1 MTCPGMAVLPAA
13 IAAELSGEE
22 ETVSYSKEVL
32 QETLQSIKNN
42 LTEGLSNATELTLLE
57 SVRNE
62 LTEQLLKAES
72 MAEEV
77 RGTLPDSHIADFE
90 IKFEEKMSGL
100 RDLIEKIDNIII
112 NDPVS
117 IEQIDNVLDL
127 VEILD
132 PEVQGEVL
140 ATKPVL
146 PNRVDKKPS
155 VFKERPSKPTG
166 TPPTEADLVTTE
178 DILITPPIEALALEL
193 GNDVVTLFTW
203 VKNNIDYE
211 PYYGSMKGSVETLID
226 MAGNDCDQSSLLLA
240 LLRASGIPSRYVR
253 GDVELKI
260 EDLMNWTGGKT
271 PEAAVAILQRNKIPT
286 SVIYKFDN
294 IEGVVFDHIWVEA
307 FDGHNWRLMD
317 PSFKTYVYTEGVGG
331 IDISE
336 EDMANFVEAAIT
348 STGNT
353 ISVNQ
358 ETVESFVE
366 TQTSALEDIYG
377 NLTTDELFGKREI
390 LISEKNNL
398 PPYLARGIIG
408 DRKPAEE
415 FSEMSEDMRF
425 KMKAILPGGYE
436 YITSI
441 SEIAGTRMSV
451 IYVPATT
458 DDQAILDYFGG
469 IYNVPFP
476 YLTVQMKP
484 VLQIDGETVVTGT
497 STGLGLS
504 NQSVQIG
511 FLRPGTAGE
520 WEFTNKPLT
529 AGNRYNV
536 YTTTQKTSLAELKR
550 LGEELESEVIGIPGD
565 TPMTDDMIDNGL
577 YLSGMFYF
585 SMVDVLSDY
594 ASKSSDVVSVGHIS
608 MGYICNEIKP
618 VGFFGMIWSINRGGA
633 HIDVVRHVVCPTSVT
648 GNSKNEVAWMGIN
661 GSIGTSMEHA
671 MHEIV
676 YEIDAV
682 STGKIFYEAA
692 TQRIPIHSLDNPE
705 TLEADLA
712 AISAYSNVK
721 DQIRTFV
728 HAGYTAMIP
737 QRGVTVGSWSGQGWI
752 VMDEETGAAGYMI
765 CGGLHNENTLINGGS
780 LSEPLN
786 NLTLQIGLLLA
797 KILKTL
803 DALVVATTIIGAG
816 IAHIVAAIY
825 VLAAY
830 PTIFLFIP
838 YVGGLV
844 IGMLFIVAAIK
855 IFEQLLKN
863 IYTIHFRRRRQYAY
877 A

>member
-1 MTCPGMAVLPAA
+1 
-13 IAAELSGEE
+13 
-22 ETVSYSKEVL
+22 
-32 QETLQSIKNN
+32 
-42 LTEGLSNATELTLLE
+42 
-57 SVRNE
+57 
-62 LTEQLLKAES
+62 

-77 RGTLPDSHIADFE
+77 RGMLPDSHVADFE

-100 RDLIEKIDNIII
+100 RDLIEEIDNIII
-112 NDPVS
+112 NDSVS

-127 VEILD
+127 IEILD

-146 PNRVDKKPS
+146 PNRVDKKAS
-155 VFKERPSKPTG
+155 VFKKRPSKPTG
-166 TPPTEADLVTTE
+166 APPTEADIVTTE

-193 GNDVVTLFTW
+193 GNDVVRLFTW

-286 SVIYKFDN
+286 SIIYKFDE
-294 IEGVVFDHIWVEA
+294 IEGVIFDHIWVEA

-317 PSFKTYVYTEGVGG
+317 PSFKTYVYTEGVGS

-336 EDMANFVEAAIT
+336 EDVASFVQTAII
-348 STGNT
+348 STENT

-358 ETVESFVE
+358 GAIESFLE
-366 TQTSALEDIYG
+366 AQTSMLEDTTG

-415 FSEMSEDMRF
+415 FLEMSEDMRF

-458 DDQAILDYFGG
+458 GDQAILDYFGG

-476 YLTVQMKP
+476 SLTVQMKP

-511 FLRPGTAGE
+511 FLRPGTTGE

-550 LGEELESEVIGIPGD
+550 LGEELKSEVIGIPGD
-565 TPMTDDMIDNGL
+565 TPMTDDMIDNSL

-618 VGFFGMIWSINRGGA
+618 VGFFGMIWSIARGGA
-633 HIDVVRHVVCPTSVT
+633 HIDVVRSVKCPTSAT
-648 GNSKNEVAWMGIN
+648 ANIEDEVAWMGIS
-661 GSIGTSMEHA
+661 GFIGTNMESA
-671 MHEIV
+671 MFEML
-676 YEIDAV
+676 YGIDSV
-682 STGKIFYEAA
+682 STGRIFHEAS
-692 TQRIPIHSLDNPE
+692 TQGIPIHILDDPE

-712 AISAYSNVK
+712 VISANSVVK
-721 DQIRTFV
+721 NHIRTYV
-728 HAGYTAMIP
+728 NEGYTAMIP

-752 VMDEETGAAGYMI
+752 VMDEESGAAGYMI
-765 CGGLHNENTLINGGS
+765 CGGLHGDDTIISGGS
-780 LSEPLN
+780 LSQAIN
-786 NLTLQIGLLLA
+786 NLISGLMHLIDLVKVCAMSAGILVTALQIMRAAVLVLQSTLPLLLLA
-797 KILKTL
+797 PFSCFFWAIGI
-803 DALVVATTIIGAG
+803 ALVYVA
-816 IAHIVAAIY
+816 IVSLITVLNSFKAAW
-825 VLAAY
+825 
-830 PTIFLFIP
+830 FI
-838 YVGGLV
+838 
-844 IGMLFIVAAIK
+844 
-855 IFEQLLKN
+855 
-863 IYTIHFRRRRQYAY
+863 RRKEYAY